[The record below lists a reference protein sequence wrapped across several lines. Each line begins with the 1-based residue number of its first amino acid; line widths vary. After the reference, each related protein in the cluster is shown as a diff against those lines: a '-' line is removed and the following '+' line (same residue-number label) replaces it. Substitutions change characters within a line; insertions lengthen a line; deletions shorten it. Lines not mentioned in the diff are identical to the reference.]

1 VVTLPA
7 ETLQYGFGSHEAR
20 RFATVGPITT
30 LIRSDKGSSRT
41 FIDVMIGVV
50 EQLAGFVEVEDRRF
64 VVAKR
69 VWIFKDPFL
78 PLCFEPRRYLHR
90 TYGQQSPLAALFLFE
105 RSEPRQP
112 VEVRFRRTPQ
122 GSGAV
127 SFARKQLPGHRE
139 RFAGCSDEGGIELA
153 LLDSAEQVVVE
164 SIANE
169 VVNFV
174 IAPIDD
180 FRLGS

>member
-1 VVTLPA
+1 
-7 ETLQYGFGSHEAR
+7 
-20 RFATVGPITT
+20 
-30 LIRSDKGSSRT
+30 
-41 FIDVMIGVV
+41 
-50 EQLAGFVEVEDRRF
+50 
-64 VVAKR
+64 
-69 VWIFKDPFL
+69 
-78 PLCFEPRRYLHR
+78 
-90 TYGQQSPLAALFLFE
+90 
-105 RSEPRQP
+105 
-112 VEVRFRRTPQ
+112 
-122 GSGAV
+122 V